1 MTHAALK
8 TTRRIFTAVALGA
21 LMASQAMA
29 QAKVTIYSAAPQ
41 DLLDHVIPAFEKA
54 TKVKVELIKGGSGDL
69 VNRLK
74 AEKGRQTAD
83 VLFSVSTEVIEA
95 NPTMFTKFTPDNAKF
110 MADTFKV
117 NDAAVPFTAVATS
130 MGVNTKLLTP
140 AQYPK
145 SWTDLA
151 NPMYKGKLSAARPDK
166 SGSAYIQLAT
176 ILQIYG
182 EDKGWELYTKILDNA
197 VLSNSSGAVP
207 KFVNDGEA
215 AVGLSNE
222 DTLLKFKLGGGPVE
236 LLYPADGT
244 SASADVMALT
254 ATPANADGGKAYIN
268 FMLSKEAQEI
278 LDSVGRRSVRTDVVS
293 KNALTPLAKIKVIKY
308 NDDWAGANRTRIL
321 AKWNDLLL
329 NKK

>member
-1 MTHAALK
+1 MK
-8 TTRRIFTAVALGA
+8 TTRRLFTALATLALGS
-21 LMASQAMA
+21 LFASQAWA
-29 QAKVTIYSAAPQ
+29 QAKVTIYTAAPQ
-41 DLLDHVIPAFEKA
+41 DLIDQVIPAFEKSA
-54 TKVKVELIKGGSGDL
+54 KVKVELIKGGSGDL
-69 VNRLK
+69 INRLK

-95 NPTMFTKFTPDNAKF
+95 NASLFTKYSPENVKF
-110 MADTFKV
+110 LADAFKI

-130 MGVNTKLLTP
+130 IGVNTKQLTP

-166 SGSAYIQLAT
+166 SGSAFIQLAT

-182 EDKGWELYTKILDNA
+182 EDKGWDLYAKILDNA

-222 DTLLKFKLGGGPVE
+222 DTLLKFKVGGGPVE

-254 ATPANADGGKAYIN
+254 ATPINAEGGKAFIN
-268 FMLSKEAQEI
+268 FMLSQEAQE
-278 LDSVGRRSVRTDVVS
+278 LVDAAGRRSIRTDVVS
-293 KNALTPLAKIKVIKY
+293 KNALTPLNKIKLIKY
-308 NDDWAGANRTRIL
+308 NEDWAGANRARIL